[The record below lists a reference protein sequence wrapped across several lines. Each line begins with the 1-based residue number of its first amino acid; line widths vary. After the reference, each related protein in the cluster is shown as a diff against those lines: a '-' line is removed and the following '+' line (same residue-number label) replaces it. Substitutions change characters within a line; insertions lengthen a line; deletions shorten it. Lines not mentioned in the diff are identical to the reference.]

1 MRRVKLLRP
10 LLAALMLVAWC
21 VTGAHM
27 VLEHGGNWHGAA
39 AHEEPADDHS
49 DSDHAHHHDLAT
61 VLLGK
66 GLAVPKLNALAMPE
80 QPLAAACCATVAGLE
95 VPEPLAARGIIGD
108 SPPDARASGWLHVT
122 HTARPVRGPSLAA

>member
-10 LLAALMLVAWC
+10 LLAALMLVAWF
-21 VTGAHM
+21 VTGTHM
-27 VLEHGGNWHGAA
+27 VLEHGGDWHGAA
-39 AHEEPADDHS
+39 AHEDPADDDS

-66 GLAVPKLNALAMPE
+66 GVAVPKLAAMPSPE
-80 QPLAAACCATVAGLE
+80 MPLAAVFSVAVAG
-95 VPEPLAARGIIGD
+95 PELPVLLAARGIIGD
-108 SPPDARASGWLHVT
+108 SPPDARAAGWLLAA